1 MYKRQEVIEAQEWV
15 KKVNIKKTFPSTIEI
30 NITENDPFAVYVSD
44 QDTYLIDVD
53 GSFITK
59 VNQDTYD
66 HNLLIVRG
74 NQSNLNLEDLIKK
87 INIHF
92 PSLIKKIKTLEFVE
106 ERRWNLSLNNN
117 LIIKLPDENV
127 GKSLINLK
135 SLFIEEKI
143 LESNV
148 IEIDLRINGRASLKV
163 LDGEIKYGV
172 DEI

>member
-1 MYKRQEVIEAQEWV
+1 M
-15 KKVNIKKTFPSTIEI
+15 
-30 NITENDPFAVYVSD
+30 
-44 QDTYLIDVD
+44 
-53 GSFITK
+53 
-59 VNQDTYD
+59 
-66 HNLLIVRG
+66 RG
-74 NQSNLNLEDLIKK
+74 NQSNLNLEGLIKK